1 MKIKKIK
8 KNSPDPRIISMNIS
22 LAAETIFHIGS
33 FPVTNTLLVAWVII
47 LFLIIMA
54 LVVGRKIREVPKGLQ
69 NFVET
74 VVEGALNFMETITG
88 DRKQARQFF
97 PIVFT
102 IFLFVIL
109 SNWVEVIP
117 GLGSIGIWEEHH
129 GEMILVPFIRS
140 ASADLNVTLA
150 IAIVSVISTQIFGI
164 VALGIWKYGKKF
176 LPFGGLFKIK
186 YGFVPVPS
194 FGGFINFFAGILELV
209 AECAKF
215 VSFSFRLFGNIF
227 AGEVLLTVVSF
238 LVPYIVPLPF
248 LFLEFFVGFVQA
260 LVFAMLTLVFLKM
273 AVTEH
278 EHEEHEAHKAH

>member
-1 MKIKKIK
+1 
-8 KNSPDPRIISMNIS
+8 MNIS
-22 LAAETIFHIGS
+22 LAAEPIFHIGS

-47 LFLIIMA
+47 LFLVVIA
-54 LVVGRKIREVPKGLQ
+54 LLVKKNLKEVPRGLQ
-69 NFVET
+69 NIVEA
-74 VVEGALNFMETITG
+74 VMEGALNFMETITG
-88 DRKQARQFF
+88 DRRQAKKFF

-102 IFLFVIL
+102 IFIFVIL
-109 SNWVEVIP
+109 SNWVEIIP
-117 GLGSIGIWEEHH
+117 GLGTIGIWEEHH
-129 GEMILVPFIRS
+129 GKTILVPFIRS

-150 IAIVSVISTQIFGI
+150 IAIISVISTQIFGI
-164 VALGIWKYGKKF
+164 AGIGLWKYGKKF

-186 YGFVPVPS
+186 YGFLPVPS
-194 FGGFINFFAGILELV
+194 FNGIINFFAGFLELI
-209 AECAKF
+209 AELAKF

-248 LFLEFFVGFVQA
+248 LFLEIFVGFVQA

-278 EHEEHEAHKAH
+278 EHEEREAH

>member
-1 MKIKKIK
+1 
-8 KNSPDPRIISMNIS
+8 MNIS
-22 LAAETIFHIGS
+22 LAAEPIFHIGS

-47 LFLIIMA
+47 LFLIIVA
-54 LVVGRKIREVPKGLQ
+54 LLIGKKIKEIPAGLQ
-69 NFVET
+69 NFVEA
-74 VVEGALNFMETITG
+74 VFEGALNFMETITG
-88 DRKQARQFF
+88 DRKQAKKFF

-117 GLGSIGIWEEHH
+117 GLGSIGLWEEHE
-129 GEMILVPFIRS
+129 GKTILVPFIRS

-150 IAIVSVISTQIFGI
+150 IAIVSVLSTQVFGI
-164 VALGIWKYGKKF
+164 AALGVWKYGKKF

-186 YGFVPVPS
+186 YGFLPIPS
-194 FGGFINFFAGILELV
+194 FGGFINFFAGVLELV

-238 LVPYIVPLPF
+238 LVPYVVPLPF

-278 EHEEHEAHKAH
+278 EEHEEHEPQKAH